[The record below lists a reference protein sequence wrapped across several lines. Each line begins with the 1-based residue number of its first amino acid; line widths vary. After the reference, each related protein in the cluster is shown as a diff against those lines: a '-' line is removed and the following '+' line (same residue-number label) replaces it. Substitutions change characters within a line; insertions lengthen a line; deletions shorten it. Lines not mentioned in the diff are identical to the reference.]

1 MILAYEDQEDKN
13 RSKKKRE
20 TFEKHLR
27 DQGLEL
33 ETELKTVKVET
44 LNANLKCCITFAIH

>member
-44 LNANLKCCITFAIH
+44 LKANEKCCITFAIR